1 MRRADFMQHPHAA
14 KLSEC
19 EVVALRMYT
28 LPAFKDINDPLRDLA
43 RLAADRA
50 HPLAVL
56 TEHLTRAIKKLR
68 RIGASEDAATQV
80 LPFCERGWGGDAPPR
95 SDSQR

>member
-1 MRRADFMQHPHAA
+1 MVAACREGGLTRTRLADFMEHPYAA
-14 KLSEC
+14 KLSDC

-80 LPFCERGWGGDAPPR
+80 CEMVIYI
-95 SDSQR
+95 